1 MKRILS
7 LMLMVVLVLSV
18 CCSCTTPPITNDNI
32 LLVTSFYPIY
42 IFTLNIVDGIDEI
55 NVSCMAEQNTGCL
68 HDYQILSRDAKLIA
82 DADVFIINGAGMET
96 FLEDVYMS
104 NENLRVID
112 SSKGVRLIENCD
124 EHNEEKHN
132 EEAHHDH
139 NHSVNS
145 HIWMSPE
152 NAKIQVSNI
161 AEMLISYYPQYKDRI
176 EDNKNNYIIR
186 LTELSDELTE
196 KTKALKNENI
206 ITFHEAYDYLASEYG
221 FSVIA
226 TVESHDGAQASAKG
240 LAELVSVIEKHNVK
254 VLFIEPD
261 YKGSS
266 ATILNSETGARICT
280 LNPVIKGE
288 ASSTA
293 YEDIMR
299 ENIELILE
307 AVS

>member
-18 CCSCTTPPITNDNI
+18 CCSCTTPSITNDNI

-82 DADVFIINGAGMET
+82 DADVFIINGAGMEA

-104 NENLRVID
+104 NENLRVVD
-112 SSKGVRLIENCD
+112 SSEGVRLIENCD
-124 EHNEEKHN
+124 EHHEE
-132 EEAHHDH
+132 ESHHDH

-152 NAKIQVSNI
+152 NAKIQVENI
-161 AEMLISYYPQYKDRI
+161 AEALASYYPQYKSEI
-176 EDNKNNYIIR
+176 EENKNDYINR
-186 LTELSDELTE
+186 LTKLSEELSE
-196 KTKALKNENI
+196 KAKTLKNENI
-206 ITFHEAYDYLASEYG
+206 ITFHESYDYLASEYG
-221 FSVIA
+221 FNVVA
-226 TVESHDGAQASAKG
+226 TVESHEGAQVSAKG
-240 LAELVSVIEKHNVK
+240 LAQLVDIIEKHNVN

-266 ATILNSETGARICT
+266 AEILSNETGARILT
-280 LNPVIKGE
+280 LNPVIKGDV
-288 ASSTA
+288 SLTA

-299 ENIELILE
+299 ENLETILK
-307 AVS
+307 AVK

>member
-7 LMLMVVLVLSV
+7 LILIVVLVLSV

-82 DADVFIINGAGMET
+82 DADVFIINGAGMEA

-104 NENLRVID
+104 NENLRVVD
-112 SSKGVRLIENCD
+112 SSEGVRLIENCD
-124 EHNEEKHN
+124 EHHENHN
-132 EEAHHDH
+132 EETHHDH

-152 NAKIQVSNI
+152 NAKIQVNNI
-161 AEMLISYYPQYKDRI
+161 AESLASYYPQYKSEI
-176 EDNKNNYIIR
+176 EENKNDYINR
-186 LTELSDELTE
+186 LTKLSEELSE
-196 KTKALKNENI
+196 KARTLKNENI
-206 ITFHEAYDYLASEYG
+206 ITFHESYDYLASEYG
-221 FSVIA
+221 FNVVA
-226 TVESHDGAQASAKG
+226 TVESHEGSEPSAKG
-240 LAELVSVIEKHNVK
+240 LAELVDTIKKHNVN

-266 ATILNSETGARICT
+266 AEILSNETGARILT

-288 ASSTA
+288 VSLTA

-299 ENIELILE
+299 ENLETILK
-307 AVS
+307 AVK

>member
-18 CCSCTTPPITNDNI
+18 CCSCTTPPITNDKI

-42 IFTLNIVDGIDEI
+42 IFTLNIVEGIDEI

-82 DADVFIINGAGMET
+82 DADVFIINGAGMEA

-104 NENLRVID
+104 NENLRVVD
-112 SSKGVRLIENCD
+112 SSEGVRLIENCD
-124 EHNEEKHN
+124 EHHENHN
-132 EEAHHDH
+132 EETHHDH

-152 NAKIQVSNI
+152 NAKIQVNNI
-161 AEMLISYYPQYKDRI
+161 AESLESFYPQYKSEI
-176 EDNKNNYIIR
+176 EENKNDYINR
-186 LTELSDELTE
+186 LTKLSEELRE
-196 KTKALKNENI
+196 KAKTLKNENI
-206 ITFHEAYDYLASEYG
+206 ITFHESYDYLASEYG
-221 FSVIA
+221 FNVVA
-226 TVESHDGAQASAKG
+226 TVESHEGSEPSAKG
-240 LAELVSVIEKHNVK
+240 LAELVDTIEKHNVN

-266 ATILNSETGARICT
+266 AEILSNETGARILT
-280 LNPVIKGE
+280 LNPVIKGDV
-288 ASSTA
+288 SLTA

-299 ENIELILE
+299 ENLETILK
-307 AVS
+307 AVK

>member
-1 MKRILS
+1 MKKILS
-7 LMLMVVLVLSV
+7 SVLVLILIISA
-18 CCSCTTPPITNDNI
+18 CCSCTTPPIQNDNI

-42 IFTLNIVDGIDEI
+42 IFTLNIVNGIDEI

-112 SSKGVRLIENCD
+112 SSEGVALIENCD
-124 EHNEEKHN
+124 EHHENHN
-132 EEAHHDH
+132 EESHHDH

-152 NAKIQVSNI
+152 NAKIQVKNI
-161 AEMLISYYPQYKDRI
+161 AESLKSFYPQYKDTI
-176 EDNKNNYIIR
+176 EENEKNYINR
-186 LTELSDELTE
+186 LTVLNEELTE
-196 KTKALKNENI
+196 KTKAIKNENI
-206 ITFHEAYDYLASEYG
+206 ITFHESYDYLASEYG
-221 FSVIA
+221 FNVIA
-226 TVESHDGAQASAKG
+226 TVESHEGGEPSAKG
-240 LAELVSVIEKHNVK
+240 LAELIDIIEEHNVN
-254 VLFIEPD
+254 VLFTEPD

-266 ATILNSETGARICT
+266 ATILSSETGAEICT
-280 LNPVIKGE
+280 LNPVIRGE
-288 ASSTA
+288 ETLTA

-299 ENIELILE
+299 ENIEIILK
-307 AVS
+307 AVK